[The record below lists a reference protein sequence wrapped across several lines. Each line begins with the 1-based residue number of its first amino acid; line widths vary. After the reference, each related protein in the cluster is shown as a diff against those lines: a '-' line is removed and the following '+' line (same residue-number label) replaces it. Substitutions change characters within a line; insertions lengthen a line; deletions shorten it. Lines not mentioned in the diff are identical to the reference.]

1 MGCAEFYKKARAKFL
16 GFWWMRQQTVG
27 TRTFLR
33 AGCMRYSR
41 GWLHKDYRSPL
52 VRVSYW
58 FYPF

>member
-1 MGCAEFYKKARAKFL
+1 MGCAEFSENARAKFL

-27 TRTFLR
+27 TRTFRR

-41 GWLHKDYRSPL
+41 GWLQTDYSKPL
-52 VRVSYW
+52 VLAIYW